1 MRRLNSNRLNGV
13 DAEWLDP
20 AQVKSFCPILNV
32 SPDARYP
39 VLGAT
44 LQRRGGVARHD
55 AVAWGFARAADARG
69 VDIIENCGAIS
80 IHTPRGRVTG
90 VETRQGEL
98 PAHKV
103 AILPP
108 STNSAS

>member
-32 SPDARYP
+32 APDARYP

-55 AVAWGFARAADARG
+55 AVAWGFARAADDRG
-69 VDIIENCGAIS
+69 VDILQNCG
-80 IHTPRGRVTG
+80 VTG
-90 VETRQGEL
+90 IRRQGGRATGVDTTRGFIGAGKGAL
-98 PAHKV
+98 V
-103 AILPP
+103 A
-108 STNSAS
+108 AGH